1 MKPFRRTILIMP
13 FFIPEALP
21 ARTPY
26 SKVVIIPPPSFT
38 SHSKAGLHPGRLLQ
52 AGQGAVV

>member
-13 FFIPEALP
+13 FLSPEALP

-26 SKVVIIPPPSFT
+26 SKVVIIPPQDFT
-38 SHSKAGLHPGRLLQ
+38 SHQKAGLHTGKLLRPGKRT
-52 AGQGAVV
+52 AV

>member
-21 ARTPY
+21 KRTPY
-26 SKVVIIPPPSFT
+26 SKVVIIPPQGFT
-38 SHSKAGLHPGRLLQ
+38 SHPKAGLHTGKLFR
-52 AGQGAVV
+52 AGKRSAV

>member
-13 FFIPEALP
+13 FLSPGALP

-26 SKVVIIPPPSFT
+26 SKVVIIPPQGFT
-38 SHSKAGLHPGRLLQ
+38 SHQKAGQTGKLLQ
-52 AGQGAVV
+52 AAKRTAE

>member
-13 FFIPEALP
+13 FLLPEALP

-26 SKVVIIPPPSFT
+26 SRVVIIPPQGFNSQQT
-38 SHSKAGLHPGRLLQ
+38 AHVMGSLHRAGKINL
-52 AGQGAVV
+52 A